1 MTPDPKLGTQGS
13 WVRDPKNQVLF
24 LPKPYRVGCPSIA
37 NRGRWVRFWNQF
49 SCIDDPWPKTGYPG
63 VMGLWPQ
70 KPSFVF
76 AETISCWVS
85 FYSKSGSLNPI
96 LKPVFLYRW
105 PLTQNWVPRG
115 HGFFG
120 RELAKR
126 SGASFDAVFCIM
138 CSRPIPKA
146 VFLIFSNFQFLPDSM
161 QIRKKNLKFFF
172 RRFMFFKNLE
182 LPRRT
187 FWRRIRIWNPFFEIF
202 LRWWDI
208 CQKWPNY
215 AN

>member
-63 VMGLWPQ
+63 VMGSWPQKPSFVFAETISCWVSFHSKSGRWVRFWNQFSCIDDPWPKTGYPGVMGSWPQ

-85 FYSKSGSLNPI
+85 FYSKSGSLSPI

-115 HGFFG
+115 HGFVTP
-120 RELAKR
+120 KTK
-126 SGASFDAVFCIM
+126 FCFCRNHI
-138 CSRPIPKA
+138 
-146 VFLIFSNFQFLPDSM
+146 VLGVLP
-161 QIRKKNLKFFF
+161 
-172 RRFMFFKNLE
+172 
-182 LPRRT
+182 
-187 FWRRIRIWNPFFEIF
+187 
-202 LRWWDI
+202 
-208 CQKWPNY
+208 
-215 AN
+215 